1 MHTIEPLTHPV
12 TERDLHALANLL
24 IDAVDSGAAV
34 SFLAP
39 LPLERSLDWWR
50 QAIAKLSA
58 DPASPTIL
66 VARDARANIVG
77 SVQLHPAWAP
87 NQPHRGDV
95 GKLLVHRSARGTG
108 LGRALMQH
116 IERAARERGLS
127 ILTLDCKSGGVAEHL
142 YRSLNWVHSGTIPNY
157 ALDPDGK
164 ALHATEVFYK
174 SI

>member
-1 MHTIEPLTHPV
+1 MHTIEPLAHPISD
-12 TERDLHALANLL
+12 RDLHGLANIL

-39 LPLERSLDWWR
+39 LSLERALDWWR
-50 QAIAKLSA
+50 QAVANLSTERTC
-58 DPASPTIL
+58 PTIL
-66 VARDARANIVG
+66 VARNEQGDIIG
-77 SVQLHPAWAP
+77 SVQLHPSWAP

-108 LGRALMQH
+108 LGRALMLR
-116 IERAARERGLS
+116 IEQVAREKGLS
-127 ILTLDCKSGGVAEHL
+127 LLTLDCESGGVAEHL
-142 YRSLNWVHSGTIPNY
+142 YRSLKWTHAGTIPNY

-164 ALHATEVFYK
+164 AFHATEVYYK

>member
-1 MHTIEPLTHPV
+1 MHTIEALAHPIS
-12 TERDLHALANLL
+12 ERELHALANLL

-39 LPLERSLDWWR
+39 LTLERSLEWWR
-50 QAIAKLSA
+50 QTITKLST
-58 DPASPTIL
+58 DNSSPTIL
-66 VARDARANIVG
+66 VARDASANIVG
-77 SVQLHPAWAP
+77 SVQVHPAWAP

-108 LGRALMQH
+108 LGRALMLRVEQV
-116 IERAARERGLS
+116 AREKGLTL
-127 ILTLDCKSGGVAEHL
+127 LTLDCKSGGVAEHL
-142 YRSLNWVHSGTIPNY
+142 YRSLHWIHAGTIPKY

-164 ALHATEVFYK
+164 AFHATEVFYK